1 MRLKFASLCL
11 ILATAA
17 ILISCNSADK
27 VAQNNVPKPSITP
40 NKNYP
45 DGVGRV
51 TVDELDAMMKNGQVF
66 VADVRNQAM
75 YDAGHIPGSKLIPVG
90 DVANRSNEFPRD
102 KLIVTYCS

>member
-1 MRLKFASLCL
+1 MRPKLAFSFL
-11 ILATAA
+11 ILATTI
-17 ILISCNSADK
+17 ILISCNSADNIAK
-27 VAQNNVPKPSITP
+27 NVPKPSVTP
-40 NKNYP
+40 DTNYP

-51 TVDELDAMMKNGQVF
+51 TIEQLEAMMKSGEVF

-75 YDAGHIPGSKLIPVG
+75 YDAGHISGAKLIPVA